1 MTTGC
6 TCGSPGCGG
15 IAHEPG
21 GRCPACQTDA
31 LPPGA
36 ARTVRQIIQA
46 ALYGSGITVD
56 AAAGGRQAG
65 KEAGA

>member
-6 TCGSPGCGG
+6 TCGTAGCGG
-15 IAHEPG
+15 VAHEPG
-21 GRCPACQTDA
+21 GRCPDCQTEA
-31 LPPGA
+31 MPPGA

-46 ALYGSGITVD
+46 ALYGSGITAGAVS
-56 AAAGGRQAG
+56 GGRCAE